1 MQQLT
6 LAYRPTLFSEVWGQ
20 RAALRVLTG
29 FIEKDRVPGTLLLSG
44 PRGVGKTTI
53 ARILARRLNC
63 LHPEG
68 IDPCGACKSC
78 MAENHPDILELN
90 AASDR
95 GIDMVRGLEQVSMLS
110 PQYKRRVIILDEAHA
125 ITPSAG
131 QALLKALEEVPPT
144 ACFVIVTTDPDKLPD
159 TVLSRCSKLAFS
171 NVASPVITKSLL
183 AVAKA
188 ESVDL
193 DPKAAKLITDA
204 CDGHPREALMLLEQA
219 LCLQSEGEDPG
230 DWISLV
236 KTVIKNTAKTVLID
250 FCKPLLSSEVE
261 ESLGVIGRL
270 EEDMLADLFRRVIDV
285 MDLWCI
291 ACATEKPYPNP
302 KINKLKPKEDEDFF
316 EKVFQGVET
325 FSEWYYAAEQ
335 ERLSF
340 RQALNHAVIKFCLG

>member
-20 RAALRVLTG
+20 RSTLRVLTG

-63 LHPEG
+63 LKPEG
-68 IDPCGACKSC
+68 IDPCGTCKSC
-78 MAENHPDILELN
+78 KAENHPDILELN

-95 GIDMVRGLEQVSMLS
+95 GIDMVRGLEQVSMLA

-125 ITPSAG
+125 ITSSAG

-144 ACFVIVTTDPDKLPD
+144 ACFLIVTTDPDKLPD

-171 NVASPVITKSLL
+171 PVAAPVIIKSILGI
-183 AVAKA
+183 AKSEGVA
-188 ESVDL
+188 L
-193 DPKAAKLITDA
+193 DPKAAKIITDA

-219 LCLQSEGEDPG
+219 LCLKAEGE

-236 KTVIKNTAKTVLID
+236 KTVIKNTSKTVLID
-250 FCKPLLSSEVE
+250 FCKPLLSSDVE

-270 EEDMLADLFRRVIDV
+270 EEDMLADLFKRIIDV

-291 ACATEKPYPNP
+291 ACATEQPYPNP

-325 FSEWYYAAEQ
+325 FSEWYYAAERG
-335 ERLSF
+335 RLSY